1 MRLSTPCVGICHLN
15 QNGLCIGCGR
25 SMDQIAAWREMD
37 ESERQR
43 IMRMLGESAAAT
55 RRNELAAPR
64 IVSLLPS
71 ATEMAFALGL
81 GDTVVGVSHECDL
94 PPAAKS
100 RPSVVRPALALQGM
114 TQRQIDTAVSQ
125 RVNEGNSLYEID
137 EALLQQLRPD
147 LILTQDLCQ
156 VCAPSGSQLADALQS
171 LNPRPNV
178 LSMTPRTLG
187 DILENM
193 RELGRATGREA
204 IAQELI
210 ASYRERFGR
219 VRAAVPQNVPLKRVF
234 FMEWADPIYCG
245 GHWVPEMIELA
256 GAVDAFARA
265 GQNSVRVPWEDVL
278 RWAPELLV
286 IAPCGCDV
294 DQALEQ
300 LPTLTA
306 LPNWSSLPAVQR
318 GQVFCV
324 DANSFF
330 ARPGPRVVE
339 GVELL
344 AHLIHPALFEWNGPI
359 GAYRPR
365 VTARGFSSCST

>member
-1 MRLSTPCVGICHLN
+1 MRLSTPCVGTCRLN
-15 QNGLCIGCGR
+15 DSGVCVGCGR
-25 SMDQIAAWREMD
+25 TIEQIAAWREMD
-37 ESERQR
+37 EVERQR
-43 IMRMLGESAAAT
+43 IMRMLAGSESATRSTEAAG
-55 RRNELAAPR
+55 PR

-81 GDTVVGVSHECDL
+81 GDTVVGVSHECDF

-100 RPSVVRPALALQGM
+100 RPSVVQPALALQGM

-125 RVNEGNSLYEID
+125 RVSEGNSIYEID
-137 EALLQQLRPD
+137 EALLQQMRPD
-147 LILTQDLCQ
+147 LILIQDLCQ
-156 VCAPSGSQLADALQS
+156 VCAPSGSQLADALRS
-171 LNPRPNV
+171 LSPRPNV
-178 LSMTPRTLG
+178 LAMTPHTLG

-204 IAQELI
+204 VAQQLI
-210 ASYRERFGR
+210 ERYRERFAR
-219 VRAAVPQNVPLKRVF
+219 VRAAVPQDLPLKRVF

-256 GAVDAFARA
+256 GGVDALARA
-265 GQNSVRVPWEDVL
+265 GQNSVRVAWEDVL

-286 IAPCGCDV
+286 VAPCGCDV
-294 DQALEQ
+294 NQALEQ

-306 LPNWSSLPAVQR
+306 LPDWSSLPAVQR

-344 AHLIHPALFEWNGPI
+344 AHLIHPALFEWTGPI
-359 GAYRPR
+359 GAYRPIR
-365 VTARGFSSCST
+365 DGA